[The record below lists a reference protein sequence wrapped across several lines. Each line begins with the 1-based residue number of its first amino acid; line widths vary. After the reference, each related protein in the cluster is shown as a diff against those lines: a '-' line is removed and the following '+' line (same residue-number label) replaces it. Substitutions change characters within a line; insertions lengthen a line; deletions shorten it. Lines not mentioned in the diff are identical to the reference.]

1 MCLVAKLKNNLTIQ
15 QTDTI
20 HMINIRNFSM
30 DGRLFR
36 MAGYAKQRFVHLVIE
51 YVLRHKIGKQP
62 HFS

>member
-1 MCLVAKLKNNLTIQ
+1 MCLVAKLKNNLTVQ

-20 HMINIRNFSM
+20 HMINIRNFNM

-36 MAGYAKQRFVHLVIE
+36 MDGYAKQRFVHLVIE
-51 YVLRHKIGKQP
+51 YVFRHKIGKQP